1 MAGGSADAGERTL
14 FVVKPDAVGRGL
26 VGEIVSRFE
35 AKGFRLVDL
44 RMLRLARGQAESFY
58 AVHRERPFFADLVGF
73 ITSGPVVAGVLEGRN
88 AVATVRTMVGATKSF
103 EAAPGSIRGDLGLGF
118 TDNVIHASDSAASY
132 EHEHTVAFGR

>member
-1 MAGGSADAGERTL
+1 MAEGGDQERTL

-26 VGEIVSRFE
+26 VGGIVSRFE
-35 AKGFRLVDL
+35 AKGFRLAEL
-44 RMLRLARGQAESFY
+44 RMMSLTRGQAESFY
-58 AVHRERPFFADLVGF
+58 AVHREKPFFGALVEF
-73 ITSGPVVAGVLEGRN
+73 ITSGPVVAGVVEGRN
-88 AVATVRTMVGATKSF
+88 AVSAVRTMVGATKSF

>member
-1 MAGGSADAGERTL
+1 MAEGRDQERTL

-26 VGEIVSRFE
+26 VGGIVSRFE
-35 AKGFRLVDL
+35 AKGFRLAEL
-44 RMLRLARGQAESFY
+44 RMMSLTREQAELFY
-58 AVHRERPFFADLVGF
+58 AVHREKPFFGALVEF
-73 ITSGPVVAGVLEGRN
+73 ITSGPVVAGVVEGRN
-88 AVATVRTMVGATKSF
+88 AVSAVRTMVGATKSF

>member
-1 MAGGSADAGERTL
+1 MAGETGEERTL

-26 VGEIVSRFE
+26 VGGIVSRFE
-35 AKGFRLVDL
+35 AKGFRLAEL
-44 RMLRLARGQAESFY
+44 RMMSLTREQAELFY
-58 AVHRERPFFADLVGF
+58 AVHREKPFFGALVEF
-73 ITSGPVVAGVLEGRN
+73 ITSGPVVAGVVEGRN
-88 AVATVRTMVGATKSF
+88 AVSAVRTMVGATKSF